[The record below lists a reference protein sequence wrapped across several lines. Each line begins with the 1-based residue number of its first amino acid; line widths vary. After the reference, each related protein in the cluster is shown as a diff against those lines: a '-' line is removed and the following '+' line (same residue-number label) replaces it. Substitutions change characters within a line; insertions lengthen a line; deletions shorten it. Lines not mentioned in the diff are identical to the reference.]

1 MIKVNVHEAKT
12 QLSRLL
18 ARVSAGEEVVISKSG
33 KPMARLVPWSNEK
46 KNRVPGLDKGLVHVP
61 EDFDAPLSPELLAT
75 FES

>member
-1 MIKVNVHEAKT
+1 VIKVNVHEAKT
-12 QLSRLL
+12 HLSRLL

-33 KPMARLVPWSNEK
+33 KPMARLVPWDNEK
-46 KNRVPGLDKGLVHVP
+46 KNRVPGLDKELVHVP

>member
-33 KPMARLVPWSNEK
+33 KPMARLVPWDNEK
-46 KNRVPGLDKGLVHVP
+46 KNRVPGLDKGLVNVP
-61 EDFDAPLSPELLAT
+61 EDFDAPLSPEVLAT